1 MRRGFLID
9 LDATTTRQKSPQ
21 ASAKAAQSGSRT
33 PLSSIQPPLPT
44 KVAPTAALVPIPEGH
59 VGCCERVGISELL
72 KILRNAGESATHPQ
86 PVIVQIP
93 FESTSTQPSKTTA
106 TCTTITI
113 PEAREKLLSKGPY
126 PTIDSSEGCRI
137 RVVDVLGKGKG
148 CISTGP
154 IPRGALII
162 RERPLIIAPTVMTF
176 PRNFDRTV
184 ARAMP
189 SNERAALLSL
199 NNCYEDELIG
209 ILRTNNWGIGAL
221 PGHDAP
227 YGATGAI
234 ISRINHRYSL
244 MLMIRST
251 PSPLLRYNL
260 SLAVPRTPSFD
271 GTKRCSRRRCA
282 HCGPSRTAKK

>member
-1 MRRGFLID
+1 MSEFVICSFLGNWVWVPSSFPRIQNSELIACSSHPSLVSPVTMRRGFLIG
-9 LDATTTRQKSPQ
+9 LDATTTHQKSPQ
-21 ASAKAAQSGSRT
+21 ASAKAQLGSRT
-33 PLSSIQPPLPT
+33 PLSSVQPPLPA
-44 KVAPTAALVPIPEGH
+44 KVVPTVTLVPIPEGH

-72 KILRNAGESATHPQ
+72 KILRNAGESATPPQ
-86 PVIVQIP
+86 PIILQIP
-93 FESTSTQPSKTTA
+93 FESAGAQQSNTTA

-126 PTIDSSEGCRI
+126 PAIDSSEGCRI
-137 RVVDVLGKGKG
+137 RVVDVPGKGKG

-189 SNERAALLSL
+189 PNERAALLSL
-199 NNCYEDELIG
+199 NNCYEDKVIG

-234 ISRINHRYSL
+234 ISRINHR
-244 MLMIRST
+244 
-251 PSPLLRYNL
+251 
-260 SLAVPRTPSFD
+260 
-271 GTKRCSRRRCA
+271 
-282 HCGPSRTAKK
+282 